1 VAKTW
6 PSGEDGSC
14 AVVGTDALTIS
25 GACLPGDPPSVKTCY
40 LDGDTAAMAPTPMS
54 DSAGE
59 LLDQVLNPLLDD
71 FQQSFERG
79 LVLMAHTPDR
89 VLAPSAREALVQ
101 RLRQALAELQA
112 ARALRAAAPAPMALD
127 MATISPWH
135 SLVLEVWSLSSAL
148 RHAGVKTELI

>member
-1 VAKTW
+1 
-6 PSGEDGSC
+6 
-14 AVVGTDALTIS
+14 
-25 GACLPGDPPSVKTCY
+25 
-40 LDGDTAAMAPTPMS
+40 MASTPMS

-79 LVLMAHTPDR
+79 LVLIAHCPDR
-89 VLAPSAREALVQ
+89 VLPPAARAELDQ
-101 RLRQALAELQA
+101 RLRQAQAELQA

-135 SLVLEVWSLSSAL
+135 ALVLEVWSLSSAL
-148 RHAGVKTELI
+148 RRAGVKTESL